1 MNHTIDFKTAK
12 TIDSMSKK
20 IDHIDD
26 AVTGFF
32 SVMHMA
38 MNATTAM
45 ATMYQA
51 GAMALP
57 VASMRAMEM
66 NDAEPPKMAL
76 AKLKDSAK
84 PE

>member
-1 MNHTIDFKTAK
+1 
-12 TIDSMSKK
+12 
-20 IDHIDD
+20 
-26 AVTGFF
+26 
-32 SVMHMA
+32 MHMA
-38 MNATTAM
+38 MNATTEM

-76 AKLKDSAK
+76 AKLKDSAN

>member
-1 MNHTIDFKTAK
+1 
-12 TIDSMSKK
+12 
-20 IDHIDD
+20 
-26 AVTGFF
+26 
-32 SVMHMA
+32 MHMA
-38 MNATTAM
+38 MNATTEM

>member
-1 MNHTIDFKTAK
+1 
-12 TIDSMSKK
+12 
-20 IDHIDD
+20 
-26 AVTGFF
+26 
-32 SVMHMA
+32 MHMA

-57 VASMRAMEM
+57 VRSINQNEM
-66 NDAEPPKMAL
+66 NEAEPPKMAF
-76 AKLKDSAK
+76 AKLNERAK

>member
-1 MNHTIDFKTAK
+1 MDGETYFT
-12 TIDSMSKK
+12 SSS
-20 IDHIDD
+20 
-26 AVTGFF
+26 FLPEW
-32 SVMHMA
+32 SWVMHMA

-57 VASMRAMEM
+57 VRSINQNEM
-66 NDAEPPKMAL
+66 NEAEPPKMAFARL
-76 AKLKDSAK
+76 NERAK